1 MAPPRQTKPLV
12 QAKLRKKSHLMLVFY
27 WKKNRQGKKLP
38 SPPLEPSASSPS
50 PSLTETSAPSS
61 STQPNVPGGSKL
73 TAPRKKKGSPAS
85 SNWPAP
91 EEGALSGLLGGAPF
105 VVAENRFKRK
115 DCPVCQDSMGK
126 KKRDSGSA
134 ARVKKKV
141 QPSNCPLNTE
151 ELGRNTWAFLHTM
164 AAYYPDHPSNTQ
176 QHEMAQF
183 MDLLSKFYP
192 CVKCAK
198 NLRKSLSI
206 KKPDTSNRKKLCQ
219 WMCLLHNDVNKMLG
233 KPEFDCSQMDER
245 WREGWKDG
253 SCV

>member
-1 MAPPRQTKPLV
+1 VCSISVGLAKSFLQGNQTYFCSPN
-12 QAKLRKKSHLMLVFY
+12 RKK
-27 WKKNRQGKKLP
+27 
-38 SPPLEPSASSPS
+38 
-50 PSLTETSAPSS
+50 
-61 STQPNVPGGSKL
+61 
-73 TAPRKKKGSPAS
+73 
-85 SNWPAP
+85 
-91 EEGALSGLLGGAPF
+91 
-105 VVAENRFKRK
+105 
-115 DCPVCQDSMGK
+115 
-126 KKRDSGSA
+126 
-134 ARVKKKV
+134 
-141 QPSNCPLNTE
+141 

-206 KKPDTSNRKKLCQ
+206 KKPDTSNRKKLSQ

>member
-1 MAPPRQTKPLV
+1 MAPPQQTKPLA
-12 QAKLRKKSHLMLVFY
+12 QAKLWKKSHLMLVFY
-27 WKKNRQGKKLP
+27 WKKNRQGKELP
-38 SPPLEPSASSPS
+38 SPPSEPSASSPS
-50 PSLTETSAPSS
+50 PSPTETTAPSS

-85 SNWPAP
+85 SSWPAP
-91 EEGALSGLLGGAPF
+91 EDGALSGLLGGASF

-126 KKRDSGSA
+126 KRRDLGSA

-206 KKPDTSNRKKLCQ
+206 KKPDTSNRKKLSQ